1 MVGLLSSSFSVAQL
15 LFAPFWGRLSDRIGR
30 RPVILIGLLGSAL
43 SYSLFALAT
52 SLPLTIGER
61 MASKMQ
67 FEQLLA
73 ARAAKFVMFDV
84 TWCGGLT
91 EARKIANMADAYQ
104 LPVAPHTAGGPLL
117 FYASTHLTTASPNVW
132 IQESCQ
138 RFYER
143 DWPAMLE
150 NPIAP
155 RDGFI
160 QAPEGPGFGMQIK
173 PEAWNHAAAV
183 RQVSGR

>member
-1 MVGLLSSSFSVAQL
+1 
-15 LFAPFWGRLSDRIGR
+15 
-30 RPVILIGLLGSAL
+30 
-43 SYSLFALAT
+43 
-52 SLPLTIGER
+52 
-61 MASKMQ
+61 
-67 FEQLLA
+67 
-73 ARAAKFVMFDV
+73 
-84 TWCGGLT
+84 
-91 EARKIANMADAYQ
+91 MADAYE

-117 FYASTHLTTASPNVW
+117 FYASTHLTTALSNVW

-143 DWPAMLE
+143 DWLAMLE

-155 RDGFI
+155 REGFI
-160 QAPEGPGFGMQIK
+160 QAPEEPGFGMKIK